1 MFRSRST
8 RSLAP
13 LALLTFALM
22 SCGAPRSA
30 LLPAPQAPAASGPTT
45 PQIVTVS
52 VRPGT
57 SEADLLSRYPSAQ
70 LLALHSDEGYAQL
83 LMDVGTQDSPPLDTL
98 SINAQAVQVTG
109 GEPNIPL
116 VAGEAAVN
124 AQGNSA
130 WAGGNSA
137 WAGGNSAWA
146 GGTSGG
152 SGPFTTFA
160 ENLPLWNLINLSA
173 GQKLAPALGRGI
185 KVAVIDTGVDLNH
198 PAFKGHLDTAS
209 GWDYVGNDA
218 TPQDEPGTNP
228 ALSKGYG
235 HGTAVADIILQV
247 APNATIVPYRVLGP
261 NGGGDLASVI
271 LAINRAT
278 LKGVKVINL
287 SLGSTTR
294 SLALELAIISA
305 IKSGVLVV
313 ASSGNSGDSNVTYP
327 ANSSFFV
334 QLTASDGLICVGSI
348 TRDLLK
354 SSFSTYGANLNLVA
368 PGESV
373 ATAFPGG
380 QRTLATG
387 TSFAA
392 PIVAGTAALAMSA
405 GKTNPVAL
413 ASILKNNAGWLS
425 DMSYVGK
432 MGNGNVNVGKALGAP

>member
-30 LLPAPQAPAASGPTT
+30 LLPAPQAPAASGSTT

-70 LLALHSDEGYAQL
+70 LLALHPDEGYAQL

-98 SINAQAVQVTG
+98 SMNAQAAQVTG
-109 GEPNIPL
+109 GEPNIAL
-116 VAGEAAVN
+116 AAGEAAVN

-160 ENLPLWNLINLSA
+160 ENLPLWNMVNLSA
-173 GQKLAPALGRGI
+173 GQKAAPALGRGI

-218 TPQDEPGTNP
+218 TPQDEPGTN
-228 ALSKGYG
+228 AGLNKGYG

-261 NGGGDLASVI
+261 DGGGDLASVI
-271 LAINRAT
+271 LAISRAT
-278 LKGVKVINL
+278 SRGVKVINL
-287 SLGSTTR
+287 SLGSTTY
-294 SLALELAIISA
+294 SLALEIAIVSA
-305 IKSGVLVV
+305 IKSGVIVV
-313 ASSGNSGDSNVTYP
+313 ASSGNTGDNNVTYP
-327 ANSSFFV
+327 ANSSALV
-334 QLTASDGLICVGSI
+334 QLATGGGLMGVGSVNK
-348 TRDLLK
+348 DQFP
-354 SSFSTYGANLNLVA
+354 SSFSTWGANLNLLA
-368 PGESV
+368 PGEGV

-387 TSFAA
+387 TSFSTPVVSGA
-392 PIVAGTAALAMSA
+392 AALAMSA
-405 GKTNPVAL
+405 GQTDPVKLQQTLTYA
-413 ASILKNNAGWLS
+413 AKHW
-425 DMSYVGK
+425 
-432 MGNGNVNVGKALGAP
+432 NGMVYFQTGLVNIDFPAATQ